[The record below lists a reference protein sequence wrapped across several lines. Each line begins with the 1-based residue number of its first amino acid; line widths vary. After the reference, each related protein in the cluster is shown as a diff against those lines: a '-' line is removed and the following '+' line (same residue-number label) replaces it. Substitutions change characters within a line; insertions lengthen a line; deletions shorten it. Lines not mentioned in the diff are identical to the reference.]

1 MVGDLSSRSGPLIE
15 ALFRQR
21 TICAKVRVNRQGLRA
36 KTIRIPMRHLSPL
49 LVAAV
54 MLVASAAQAQQSRF
68 TTGPVISDYG
78 AVAEIESAAPVPP
91 ETVFK
96 VAFDVSEAGTAGEI
110 SRRLESP
117 ARFLN
122 MHVRAGIP
130 LENIHLVVVV
140 HGPAARDLMIEPRP
154 GETNANAGL
163 VAALVA
169 NGVDIVLCG
178 QTAAN
183 AGIEP
188 DSLLPGV
195 RLSLSAMTSFA
206 LLQQDGYTVNP
217 F

>member
-1 MVGDLSSRSGPLIE
+1 
-15 ALFRQR
+15 
-21 TICAKVRVNRQGLRA
+21 
-36 KTIRIPMRHLSPL
+36 MRHLSPL

-54 MLVASAAQAQQSRF
+54 MLVASTAQAQQSRF
-68 TTGPVISDYG
+68 TTGPVISDFG
-78 AVAEIESAAPVPP
+78 PVAEIESAAPVPP

-96 VAFDVSEAGTAGEI
+96 VAFDVSEAGTAGQI

-122 MHVRAGIP
+122 MHVRAGVP

-154 GETNANAGL
+154 GESNANAGL

-169 NGVDIVLCG
+169 NGVDVVLCG

>member
-1 MVGDLSSRSGPLIE
+1 
-15 ALFRQR
+15 
-21 TICAKVRVNRQGLRA
+21 
-36 KTIRIPMRHLSPL
+36 MRHLSPF

-54 MLVASAAQAQQSRF
+54 LLAASAAQAQQSRF
-68 TTGPVISDYG
+68 TTGPVISDFG
-78 AVAEIESAAPVPP
+78 PVAEIESAAPVPL
-91 ETVFK
+91 ETIFN

-122 MHVRAGIP
+122 MHVRAGVP
-130 LENIHLVVVV
+130 RENIHLVVVV
-140 HGPAARDLMIEPRP
+140 HGPAARDLRIEPRP
-154 GETNANAGL
+154 GEANANAGL
-163 VAALVA
+163 IAALVA
-169 NGVDIVLCG
+169 NGVDIILCG

-188 DSLLPGV
+188 EDLLPGV